1 MWLSVLPILS
11 KALGLNG
18 EASTCSVLLTSWLKN
33 VTVHLKSQL
42 IMWMCTKRVLY
53 FVKKKKNRDQQ
64 IALIVCL
71 CLTGSAVESVT
82 LPVISVWEGEDRV
95 WVDRLVW
102 MWPWI
107 ISPFLYLS
115 EFYTLKYYFVV
126 WIEFLAEDDTAH
138 SHVKD
143 H

>member
-1 MWLSVLPILS
+1 MAFCPPNSIQSTWFEWWGQYMLCASYVLIEKCHCSPKKS
-11 KALGLNG
+11 AYYVNVYQ
-18 EASTCSVLLTSWLKN
+18 TCFIFC
-33 VTVHLKSQL
+33 Q
-42 IMWMCTKRVLY
+42 
-53 FVKKKKNRDQQ
+53 KKKNRDQQ

-82 LPVISVWEGEDRV
+82 LPVISVWEGEVRV

-126 WIEFLAEDDTAH
+126 WIEFLAEDNTAH